1 MPISLTFLC
10 PAAGDDTGRPIFD
23 DLAAREPGPAGA
35 DATAAVL
42 PRCAT
47 AVRAPS
53 LRCARTAHALAL
65 TTEVEP
71 ALRDFDYGR
80 WRGRSAAEVAAAD
93 PYGLSALLTDPDAV
107 PHGGES
113 VRRFCRRVTDWIDG
127 LPPHTGNVVAV
138 TEPAVAR
145 AALVHALSA
154 PVTAFWHVTVGPPVT
169 VRLSSRNDCRHVRP
183 GPALRGGPGRLRAIG
198 SPPSCGGCRPGGG
211 RPGRGI
217 RAHAITCGVL
227 PVEVGGWPGEHAV
240 WRFPS
245 C

>member
-10 PAAGDDTGRPIFD
+10 SIAGDDTSGTIFGD
-23 DLAAREPGPAGA
+23 VAVRERGPLGA
-35 DATAAVL
+35 DAVGAVL
-42 PRCAT
+42 PRYST

-80 WRGRSAAEVAAAD
+80 WRGRTAAEVAATD

-113 VRRFCRRVTDWIDG
+113 VRQFCRRVTDWLNG
-127 LPPHTGNVVAV
+127 LPPHAGHVVAV

-145 AALVHALSA
+145 AALVHALSE
-154 PVTAFWHVTVGPPVT
+154 PVRAFRHITVPPLVTVS
-169 VRLSSRNDCRHVRP
+169 LSSRDGRWHVHL
-183 GPALRGGPGRLRAIG
+183 GPTPRGEPGRFRATPAARCRARRNPLSAVLG
-198 SPPSCGGCRPGGG
+198 SATPDAYP
-211 RPGRGI
+211 
-217 RAHAITCGVL
+217 
-227 PVEVGGWPGEHAV
+227 
-240 WRFPS
+240 
-245 C
+245 